1 MRRGAAEASASINW
15 GRNHSGKKEGQE
27 NLFLRMY
34 SDGTFI
40 R

>member
-1 MRRGAAEASASINW
+1 MCRAAAEASAESTGGNVA
-15 GRNHSGKKEGQE
+15 SDKKEGQE
-27 NLFLRMY
+27 SLLLRMY

>member
-1 MRRGAAEASASINW
+1 MRRTAEASAESTGVNVA
-15 GRNHSGKKEGQE
+15 SDKKEGQE
-27 NLFLRMY
+27 NLLLRMY